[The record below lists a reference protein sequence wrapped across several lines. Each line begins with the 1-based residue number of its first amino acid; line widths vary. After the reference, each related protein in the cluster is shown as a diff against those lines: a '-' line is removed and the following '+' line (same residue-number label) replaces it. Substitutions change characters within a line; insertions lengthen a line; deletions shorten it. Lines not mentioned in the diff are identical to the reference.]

1 MEPETGASRT
11 SALYWALLSVEH
23 HMRCGDVAKAR
34 EVADQALARERAH
47 IQEEVRELNADDDGG
62 NAYGHIADDEQM
74 EAVPRCGLDA
84 FSNQPLGPV
93 FADIND
99 RFFGGHRL

>member
-1 MEPETGASRT
+1 MEPETDASRT
-11 SALYWALLSVEH
+11 SALYWALLSVEY
-23 HMRCGDVAKAR
+23 HMRCGNITKAR
-34 EVADQALARERAH
+34 EVAYQALARERAH
-47 IQEEVRELNADDDGG
+47 IQDEVADLNEDDDGG
-62 NAYGHIADDEQM
+62 YADGPIADDEQL

-99 RFFGGHRL
+99 RFFGAHS